1 MTPRRILVGA
11 VGIAAIV
18 SACGGAPPA
27 PAPPAAPT
35 PAAAAPPAAPAAA
48 PAAALVT
55 KDTAATAKA
64 AAEVLAPS
72 MRRYE
77 VKGRRD
83 PFENLEV
90 AVKARE
96 TAPAASVVTSSKL
109 TGIVRGASM
118 RLALVETAQGM
129 GYILKSGDT
138 LGEGRVVEI
147 GMDEVVFS
155 VPPKPGST
163 TNRVVLKIV
172 KD

>member
-1 MTPRRILVGA
+1 M
-11 VGIAAIV
+11 
-18 SACGGAPPA
+18 
-27 PAPPAAPT
+27 
-35 PAAAAPPAAPAAA
+35 
-48 PAAALVT
+48 T

-64 AAEVLAPS
+64 AADVLAPS
-72 MRRYE
+72 RLRYE
-77 VKGRRD
+77 IKGRRD
-83 PFENLEV
+83 PFQNLEV
-90 AVKARE
+90 AVKERE

-109 TGIVRGASM
+109 TGIVRSAST

-129 GYILKSGDT
+129 GYILKPGDT

-147 GMDEVVFS
+147 GTEEIVFS